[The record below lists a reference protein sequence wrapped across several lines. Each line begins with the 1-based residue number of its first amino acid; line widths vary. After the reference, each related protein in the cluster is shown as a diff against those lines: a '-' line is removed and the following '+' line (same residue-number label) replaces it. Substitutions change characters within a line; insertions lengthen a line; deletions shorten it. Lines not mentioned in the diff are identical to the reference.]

1 MHVVRRQDFP
11 FAGTQWNL
19 GFTASKKLMRFSEDG
34 QFGFMEGSS
43 TGLPVSEI
51 IPANP
56 PEQSSGQVPLR
67 SLVRMPDLGQNA
79 QGAKMKQDVFS
90 LAEGE
95 VVLSWPTPL
104 SADSIEDLKAWL
116 KLMERKIARSTA
128 EEKSDAVKTGEN
140 LGG

>member
-1 MHVVRRQDFP
+1 
-11 FAGTQWNL
+11 
-19 GFTASKKLMRFSEDG
+19 MRFSEDG

-79 QGAKMKQDVFS
+79 QGAKMKRDVFS